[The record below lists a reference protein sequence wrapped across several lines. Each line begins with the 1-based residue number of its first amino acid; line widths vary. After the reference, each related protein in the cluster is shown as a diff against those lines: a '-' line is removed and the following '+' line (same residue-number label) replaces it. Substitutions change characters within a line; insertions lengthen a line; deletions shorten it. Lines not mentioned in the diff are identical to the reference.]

1 MSARKQIQS
10 TYVYRWRQRPLITI
24 IFITEETDM
33 KNKIE
38 TGIDGLEEYIFDE
51 IETDQKISDFV
62 DYVHQFYGKDGIY
75 AKQFFPPNGATPAE
89 IVLAVKIKLLMNIDL
104 PFDGDSMDRE
114 IVRDIMAQAR
124 LAQIILNKKRGE

>member
-1 MSARKQIQS
+1 
-10 TYVYRWRQRPLITI
+10 
-24 IFITEETDM
+24 M

-75 AKQFFPPNGATPAE
+75 AEEFFPPNGATPAE

-114 IVRDIMAQAR
+114 IVRDIIAQAR
-124 LAQIILNKKRGE
+124 LAEIIFNKKREQTT

>member
-1 MSARKQIQS
+1 
-10 TYVYRWRQRPLITI
+10 
-24 IFITEETDM
+24 M

-62 DYVHQFYGKDGIY
+62 DYVHQFYGKDG
-75 AKQFFPPNGATPAE
+75 
-89 IVLAVKIKLLMNIDL
+89 KIKLLMNIDL